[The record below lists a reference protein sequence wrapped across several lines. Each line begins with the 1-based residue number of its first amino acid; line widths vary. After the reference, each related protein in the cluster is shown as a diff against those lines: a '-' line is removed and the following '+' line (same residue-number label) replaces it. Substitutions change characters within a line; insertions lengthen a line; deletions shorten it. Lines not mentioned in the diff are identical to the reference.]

1 MLVDGVVAAPAGRIS
16 PRASPSTGATRLPA
30 AYVKSAADPSPGQLP
45 ESLRRRDDDGYR
57 RAVAET
63 VEETA

>member
-1 MLVDGVVAAPAGRIS
+1 
-16 PRASPSTGATRLPA
+16 
-30 AYVKSAADPSPGQLP
+30 VKSAADP
-45 ESLRRRDDDGYR
+45 ESWAAFRNRFVDVDDDGYR